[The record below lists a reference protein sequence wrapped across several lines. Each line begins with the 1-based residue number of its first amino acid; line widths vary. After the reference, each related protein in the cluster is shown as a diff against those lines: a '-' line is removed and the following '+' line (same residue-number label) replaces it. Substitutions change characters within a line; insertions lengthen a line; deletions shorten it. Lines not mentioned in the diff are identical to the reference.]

1 MDKFR
6 IQADGFYLNDKKFKL
21 LSGAIHYFR
30 VPRKTWVRSLYNL
43 KALGFNTV
51 ETYVPWNV
59 HEKVEGVFEFTTL
72 KEFIELAQ
80 SLGLYVIVRPSP
92 YICAEWEFGGFP
104 AWLLTKKDVRLR
116 SAEPQYLSYVDRYY
130 QQLFQVLTPLQLT
143 HGGPIIMLQLEN
155 EYGSFGEDKSYLKQ
169 IKQLMEKYG
178 ADVPLFTA
186 DGAWPATLR
195 AGSLITE
202 GVLAAGNFGS
212 HVAENLAA
220 LRAFQRENGHK
231 QPLVCMEFW
240 DGWFD
245 KWGQAPV
252 VREQDELVE
261 TMLQVITQS
270 DGINLYMFHGG
281 TNFGFMN
288 GCSAR
293 HDHDTPQITSYDYG
307 ALLNEQGD
315 PTPTYFKFQK
325 RLAKLY
331 PKLKQSSPRF
341 SHKLSDQTFTLA
353 QKTSLLT
360 SYDQLG
366 PSHQSKYP
374 KALEVL
380 GTGYGYALY
389 RTKIK
394 RDTLKDE
401 RFRIIDA
408 RDRVHFFIDE
418 KHIKTQYQEEIG
430 ADIYAPLPKDEV
442 TLSVLVENMGR
453 VNYGSKLLAS
463 TQEKGLKTGVMVDLH
478 FVLGWE
484 QLAFDLSEVA
494 KLDYTRPYLPETP
507 SFYRYTCQLQETGAC
522 HLDLRGFGKGVVLV
536 NGHNLGR
543 FWELGPQHSLYLPE
557 EFLKRGENELIVF
570 ETEGRYQET
579 IPVRARPVFKKVEEE
594 TK

>member
-6 IQADGFYLNDKKFKL
+6 VQADGFYLNDRKFKL

-30 VPRKTWVRSLYNL
+30 IPRETWKRSLYNL

-51 ETYVPWNV
+51 ETYIPWNV
-59 HEKVEGVFEFTTL
+59 HEKSEGVFDFGAV
-72 KEFIELAQ
+72 KDFVCLAQ
-80 SLGLYVIVRPSP
+80 KLGLYVIVRPSP

-104 AWLLTKKDVRLR
+104 AWLLTKNVRLR
-116 SAEPQYLSYVDRYY
+116 SDDPTYLNYVERYY
-130 QQLFQVLTPLQLT
+130 QHLFQVLTPLQVT
-143 HGGPIIMLQLEN
+143 YGGPIIMMQLEN
-155 EYGSFGEDKSYLKQ
+155 EYGSFGEDKNYLKQ
-169 IKQLMEKYG
+169 IKRLMEKYG
-178 ADVPLFTA
+178 ANVPLFTA
-186 DGAWPATLR
+186 DGAWQATLR
-195 AGSLITE
+195 AGSLLAE
-202 GVLAAGNFGS
+202 DVLSTGNFGS
-212 HVAENLAA
+212 HVSENLAA
-220 LRAFQRENGHK
+220 LRAFQRENGKK

-245 KWGQAPV
+245 KWGQEPV
-252 VREQDELVE
+252 VRKQAELVE
-261 TMLQVITQS
+261 TILQVITQS

-293 HDHDTPQITSYDYG
+293 HEHDTPQITSYDYG

-315 PTPTYFKFQK
+315 PTPAYFELQK
-325 RLAKLY
+325 RLAALY
-331 PKLKQSSPRF
+331 PELKQQMPKNSQ
-341 SHKLSDQTFTLA
+341 KLAEKTFTLV

-366 PSHQSKYP
+366 KSTQSKYP
-374 KALEVL
+374 KSLEEL

-389 RTKIK
+389 RTQIK

-408 RDRVHFFIDE
+408 RDRVHFFIDDE
-418 KHIKTQYQEEIG
+418 HIKTQYQEEIG
-430 ADIYAPLPKDEV
+430 ADIYAPLLKPEV

-463 TQEKGLKTGVMVDLH
+463 TQKKGLKTGLMVDLH
-478 FVLGWE
+478 FVSGWE
-484 QLAFDLSEVA
+484 QLAFDLSESP
-494 KLDYTRPYLPETP
+494 KLDYTRPYLPGTP
-507 SFYRYTCQLQETGAC
+507 SFYRYTCQLEKTGAC
-522 HLDLRGFGKGVVLV
+522 HLDLRGFGKGIVLV

-543 FWELGPQHSLYLPE
+543 FWEIGPQHSLYLPA
-557 EFLKRGENELIVF
+557 EFLHLGENELVVF

-579 IPVRARPVFKKVEEE
+579 IAVRERPVCKKVKEEA
-594 TK
+594 K